1 MRAKTCPS
9 CKLRS
14 YSAGATPWEC
24 PYCGTNMDDVPDEA
38 IARLVPKVYPEEAD
52 DGQTTDQTDAG
63 DTDI

>member
-1 MRAKTCPS
+1 MKARTCTS
-9 CKLRS
+9 CGLRS

-52 DGQTTDQTDAG
+52 NGQADH
-63 DTDI
+63 